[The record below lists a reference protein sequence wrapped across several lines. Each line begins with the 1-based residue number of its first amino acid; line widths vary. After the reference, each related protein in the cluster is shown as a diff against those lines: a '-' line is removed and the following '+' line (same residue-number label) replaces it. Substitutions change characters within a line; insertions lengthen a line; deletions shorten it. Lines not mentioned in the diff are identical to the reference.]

1 MSWVLKPGE
10 DSDGLGQKEGKLE
23 VNVQGMLELWWG
35 SGMWATDGEQRG
47 EGLGRLAEVTL
58 ATSHCPCS
66 VFAVC

>member
-1 MSWVLKPGE
+1 
-10 DSDGLGQKEGKLE
+10 
-23 VNVQGMLELWWG
+23 
-35 SGMWATDGEQRG
+35 MWATDGEQRG